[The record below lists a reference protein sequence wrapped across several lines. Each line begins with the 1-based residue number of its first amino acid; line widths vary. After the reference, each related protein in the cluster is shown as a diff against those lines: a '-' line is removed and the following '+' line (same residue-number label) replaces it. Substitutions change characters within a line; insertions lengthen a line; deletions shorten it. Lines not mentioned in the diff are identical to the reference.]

1 MNTPQMLTEM
11 CQHVLSDTD
20 IKAICRSRGFSAQC
34 ASSRTI
40 FENYFLSDIG
50 LAATF
55 RSLVREATILLHLL
69 KLEDKAV
76 DIRFFEP
83 LSPQKQSRHGTFTQR
98 YTPVFKT
105 VQSALIRKGVL
116 LVAAAPGTATK
127 MERWRFRFPQE
138 FEPFLPPIF
147 ATSKQFPVIGNVR
160 YAPLRR
166 RIAAILEDPRQP
178 AFSDKREH
186 PVTLDNGELLIGNR
200 PFSVNALLGWQ
211 QIQWQRLVW
220 SAKQAQ
226 SSRTDAK
233 VKILTPEDLEA
244 EEIERKPF
252 PPLLN
257 YAFSQLGNNEWVAP
271 EALSILLRLF
281 YHRAAPPASEE
292 VCNVGWQLGC
302 LAKHSIQDKDYYR
315 LAPPP
320 ANTDE
325 DPARF
330 LAVSVGSPLAVDLKT
345 VPYHSLE
352 YLAKMAELKVSDSRL
367 IALPHPIKMGRAS
380 EALWQHPLTGW
391 LRKNSTAFREAIETI
406 ETRRGKQI
414 IHTDLLLARV
424 KDLSLK
430 VELQKVFSDSGQ
442 LVILPNDFIAFP
454 KELLGDIQ
462 RLIGKSGYVVKTIR
476 AS

>member
-1 MNTPQMLTEM
+1 MDTPKMLTEM

-20 IKAICRSRGFSAQC
+20 IKAICRSREFSARGT
-34 ASSRTI
+34 SSRTV

-50 LAATF
+50 LDAAF
-55 RSLVREATILLHLL
+55 RSLGREEITLLHLL
-69 KLEDKAV
+69 KLEGKAV

-83 LSPQKQSRHGTFTQR
+83 LSPQQPSRHGTFTQR
-98 YTPVFKT
+98 YTPVFKI

-116 LVAAAPGTATK
+116 LIAAAPGTATK
-127 MERWRFRFPQE
+127 MERWCFRFPRE
-138 FEPFLPPIF
+138 LEPFLPPIF
-147 ATSKQFPVIGNVR
+147 PTTKQFPVIGNVR
-160 YAPLRR
+160 HDALRK
-166 RIAAILEDPRQP
+166 RILAILEDQRRP
-178 AFSDKREH
+178 AFNDKREY

-220 SAKQAQ
+220 SARQAQ
-226 SSRTDAK
+226 SRRADAK
-233 VKILTPEDLEA
+233 VKIFTLEDLEA
-244 EEIERKPF
+244 KEIEQKPF

-257 YAFSQLGNNEWVAP
+257 YAFSQLGANEWVAS
-271 EALSILLRLF
+271 EALSTPLRLF
-281 YHRAAPPASEE
+281 YHRAVPPASEE
-292 VCNVGWQLGC
+292 ICNVGWQLGC
-302 LAKHSIQDKDYYR
+302 LAKHSAQGKDYYR

-320 ANTDE
+320 ANTGE

-330 LAVSVGSPLAVDLKT
+330 LAVSAESPLVVDLET
-345 VPYHSLE
+345 IPYHSLE
-352 YLAKMAELKVSDSRL
+352 YLAKMTELKVSDSRL
-367 IALPHPIKMGRAS
+367 IALPHPIKMGRTS

-391 LRKNSTAFREAIETI
+391 LRKHSTIFRKAIETI

-430 VELQKVFSDSGQ
+430 VELQKVFSDPGQ
-442 LVILPNDFIAFP
+442 LVLLPNDFIAFP
-454 KELLGDIQ
+454 QELLGDIQ